1 MKKNLRGK
9 KKKQS
14 NFNKL
19 SLFSPN
25 KYNFKK
31 KCPLSGKNAPEV
43 DYKNLKL
50 LKRYTSENG
59 KILPSRITSISL
71 KKQRALSNAVKR
83 ARVLALI

>member
-1 MKKNLRGK
+1 MKKNSKGK
-9 KKKQS
+9 KEKQS

-25 KYNFKK
+25 RYSFKK

-43 DYKNLKL
+43 DYKNIKL

-59 KILPSRITSISL
+59 KILPSRITSVSM

-83 ARVLALI
+83 ARILALI